1 MPTDAPPAPVA
12 ADRAT
17 LALLVA
23 GLGIFMVFLDTQ
35 ILFVAFGDIE
45 ASFSDVSTNT
55 MSWVLSGYTL
65 VFAALLVPA
74 GRLADRWGRKAVFMG
89 GLAVFTIASATC
101 GLAPTAG
108 LLIAARVLQAVG
120 AAAITPTSLAL
131 VLRATPKERVP
142 IAVAIW
148 GSMGAVAA
156 AFGPTLGGLLVD
168 AAGWRSVF
176 FLNLP
181 VCVVALVAGKRVL
194 AESRESDPGP
204 FPDLVGSAL
213 LALGVGAVSLALVQ
227 SEDWGWVDAR
237 TIGSIAIGLVLTA
250 LFVVRSRTQASP
262 ALDLTLFRI
271 PSFRWGN
278 LATAVFGLSFTA
290 MFLANVTY
298 LTSVWHWDV
307 VKAGIAMAPGPTVVL
322 VLARRFGR
330 LAARIGPRPL
340 IILGGLVYA
349 LGGLILVLT
358 VEPTPN
364 YATSMLP
371 AWLLTGLGVALA
383 LPQLSSASVM
393 GLPPDRYALGS
404 AVNQTMRQL
413 GATFGVAL
421 VVSFIAGATA
431 ADALSHFQRAWWM
444 IIACG
449 TLTSLVAV
457 ALPNPA
463 RRAAVAEPTPVVA
476 VAD

>member
-1 MPTDAPPAPVA
+1 MPSTTPAER
-12 ADRAT
+12 RAT

-45 ASFSDVSTNT
+45 ASFSDVSTNAL
-55 MSWVLSGYTL
+55 SWVLSAYTL
-65 VFAALLVPA
+65 AFAALLVPA
-74 GRLADRWGRKAVFMG
+74 GRLADRWGRKAVFLG
-89 GLAVFTIASATC
+89 GLALFTVASAAC

-131 VLRATPKERVP
+131 VLRATPPERVP
-142 IAVAIW
+142 IAVAVW

-156 AFGPTLGGLLVD
+156 ALGPTLGGLLVD

-176 FLNLP
+176 FVNLP
-181 VCVVALVAGKRVL
+181 VCAIAIFAGRRILV
-194 AESRESDPGP
+194 ESREAEPGP
-204 FPDLVGSAL
+204 FPDLLGAAV
-213 LALGVGAVSLALVQ
+213 LAAGVAAVSLGLVQ
-227 SEDWGWVDAR
+227 SEQWGWADAR
-237 TIGSIAIGLVLTA
+237 TAGAIAAGVVLTV
-250 LFVVRSRTQASP
+250 LFVLRSRSQAAP

-290 MFLANVTY
+290 MFLANVTF
-298 LTSVWHWDV
+298 LTNVWGWGI
-307 VKAGIAMAPGPTVVL
+307 VKAGVAMSPGPTVVL

-340 IILGGLVYA
+340 IIVGGLVYA
-349 LGGLILVLT
+349 LGGLLLVTT
-358 VEPTPN
+358 VDTAPN
-364 YATSMLP
+364 YASSMLP

-383 LPQLSSASVM
+383 LPQLSSATVQ
-393 GLPPDRYALGS
+393 GLPADRYALGS

-431 ADALSHFQRAWWM
+431 ANALSHFQRAWWM
-444 IIACG
+444 VIACG
-449 TLTSLVAV
+449 TLTSVV
-457 ALPNPA
+457 ALALPRPA
-463 RRAAVAEPTPVVA
+463 RVSATAPVAAVSARP
-476 VAD
+476 

>member
-1 MPTDAPPAPVA
+1 VPADTSAASRAPDVA
-12 ADRAT
+12 QSNR
-17 LALLVA
+17 ALLVA

-35 ILFVAFGDIE
+35 ILFVAFTDIR
-45 ASFSDVSTNT
+45 ASFADVGTTT

-74 GRLADRWGRKAVFMG
+74 GRLADRWGRKSVFLW
-89 GLAVFTIASATC
+89 GLALFTIASAAC
-101 GLAPTAG
+101 GLAPTAAV
-108 LLIAARVLQAVG
+108 LIAARVVQAIG

-142 IAVAIW
+142 IAVAVW

-156 AFGPTLGGLLVD
+156 AFGPTLGGLIVD
-168 AAGWRSVF
+168 WAGWRWVF
-176 FLNLP
+176 FVNLP
-181 VCVVALVAGKRVL
+181 VCAVAIVAGRRVL
-194 AESRESDPGP
+194 VESREDDPGP

-213 LALGVGAVSLALVQ
+213 LALGVASVSLALVQ
-227 SEDWGWVDAR
+227 SDTWGWLDRR
-237 TIGSIAIGLVLTA
+237 TIGAVVVGLVLTA
-250 LFVVRSRTQASP
+250 LFILRSQRQASP

-278 LATAVFGLSFTA
+278 LATAAFGLSFTA
-290 MFLANVTY
+290 MFLNNVTY
-298 LTSVWHWDV
+298 LTTVWNWDV
-307 VKAGIAMAPGPTVVL
+307 VQAGVAMAPGPLVVL
-322 VLARRFGR
+322 ILARRFGR

-340 IILGGLVYA
+340 IIAGGLVYA
-349 LGGLILVLT
+349 AGGIVLVTT
-358 VEPTPN
+358 VTPTPN
-364 YATSMLP
+364 YFTSMLP

-383 LPQLSSASVM
+383 LPQLSSASVQ

-421 VVSFIAGATA
+421 VVSFIAGATVD
-431 ADALSHFQRAWWM
+431 DALSHFRRAWWM

-449 TLTSLVAV
+449 SLTSLIAVKLPRKARVVTVAPAV
-457 ALPNPA
+457 ATA
-463 RRAAVAEPTPVVA
+463 
-476 VAD
+476 